1 MSVFCLSSLLIV
13 LEFRD
18 RRLGSDRQ
26 SDASCGLSAQ
36 SDISSVPP
44 CGADGVTGR
53 NLSDSVSAPSSSSF
67 INEHVPSQSVLSVD
81 QSVAIFYDN
90 ITRSR
95 GVGLRSS
102 CFSGVRDV
110 LVALGRLHGLNFS
123 SDTKQVAGIAGY
135 VRHSIVILSLLP

>member
-1 MSVFCLSSLLIV
+1 MVCCCLTPVFCLSSLLIA

-18 RRLGSDRQ
+18 RHPGSDRQ

-53 NLSDSVSAPSSSSF
+53 NLSDSVSAPSSSLF
-67 INEHVPSQSVLSVD
+67 INEHVPSQSVLSV
-81 QSVAIFYDN
+81 VTIFYDN

-95 GVGLRSS
+95 GVGLRSLYKEA
-102 CFSGVRDV
+102 CC
-110 LVALGRLHGLNFS
+110 LLHTHG
-123 SDTKQVAGIAGY
+123 
-135 VRHSIVILSLLP
+135 